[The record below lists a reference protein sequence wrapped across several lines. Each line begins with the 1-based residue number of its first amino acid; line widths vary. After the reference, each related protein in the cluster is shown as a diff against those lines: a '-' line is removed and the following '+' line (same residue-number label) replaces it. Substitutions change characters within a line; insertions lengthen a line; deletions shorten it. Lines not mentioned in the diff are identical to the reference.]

1 MLLDTCA
8 LLWLAEGERISRRV
22 LKQIEAAP
30 TLCISAISAFE
41 VALKVYGGKLTL
53 PDPATIWIED
63 AIAHHGISV
72 IPLDLNICVKAA
84 GLPPVHADPCDR
96 FIIATA
102 LIHDFAV
109 VTTDERFAAYGV
121 ETII

>member
-30 TLCISAISAFE
+30 SLCLSAISAFE
-41 VALKVYGGKLTL
+41 IALKVHSGKLTL
-53 PDPATIWIED
+53 PDPVSVWIKD
-63 AIAHHGISV
+63 AMAHHGISIV
-72 IPLDLNICVKAA
+72 PVDLDICVKAA

-102 LIHDFAV
+102 LIHDFPV
-109 VTTDERFAAYGV
+109 VTADERFAAYGV
-121 ETII
+121 HAII